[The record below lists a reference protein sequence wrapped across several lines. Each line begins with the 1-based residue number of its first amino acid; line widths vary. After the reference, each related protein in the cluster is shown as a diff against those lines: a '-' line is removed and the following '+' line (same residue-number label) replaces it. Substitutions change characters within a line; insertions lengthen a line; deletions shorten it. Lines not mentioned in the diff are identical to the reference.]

1 MIQAAAGL
9 ERYEIGET
17 VARSPRTTVRRAR
30 RKSDGCRVVLKSL
43 TRDYPSRHE
52 IGQLEFEYRILR
64 KLALPGTVQAWDL
77 ERDGDRR
84 VMVLED
90 FGGEALRPGGGRDL
104 DRFFA
109 VALPLARTVGQVHAR
124 GVIHKDIKP
133 GNVLLNPATGDV
145 KLIDFNIASELASEH
160 RDMSLAAPLEGS
172 LPYISPEQ
180 TGRMNRD
187 LDHRTDYYSLGV
199 TFFELLTGALPY
211 RADDTMGW
219 VHCHLSRAVPD
230 VRDLDPALPE
240 ALALIVRKLM
250 AKDPGQRY
258 QSAHG
263 LVADL
268 ETCRSAWAAGGRI
281 EAFELGRRD
290 VPERFQ
296 VSQRLFGRE
305 GELAALQEALA
316 AASQSAGALMLV
328 SGYSGVGKSSLI
340 NELQRSIVS
349 RRGSFISGKLDQL
362 ERNVPFGPVVQA
374 LRALVRQLLAEPEA
388 RLEGWRRELGAAL
401 GSEGRVLTDLIP
413 ELEQVIGPQ
422 PKVAELNPREA
433 HERLQRVFR
442 ELVRGMARPDRPLV
456 MFIDDLQWTDAS
468 TPELLVSL
476 LGADPV
482 PHLLVIGA
490 YRDNEVSDGHL
501 LVAALRRLEAERP
514 AAVRR
519 LRLPPLDEES
529 VNRLIA
535 ETLRCD
541 PAASAPLGRL
551 VAEKTGGNPF
561 FVNELLALLHR
572 QGAFRFLADE
582 GRWSWDRARVEGAA
596 VTGNVLELML
606 ARLRSLPPET
616 VEHLRWAACLGA
628 ELELATLARLADQP
642 AAAVAAALM
651 HAVEA
656 RILVPL
662 GGDYRLVE
670 GVEGPGAG
678 AAASLAVRYRF
689 QHDRVQ
695 QAAYSLLDPEERARA
710 HLKIGRLLRRAPGDE
725 AVDRT
730 VDPTIDPT
738 IFEIVNHLNLGRALM
753 DDPAERLDLARLDH
767 AAGLRAKRATAY
779 AIAASYFQASLDLRA
794 GDEAGPS
801 AREPFETRR
810 ELALCLFLAG
820 EVERAFVMC
829 DGLAARAPDRR
840 SRAQAYGLRALIL
853 EYQARMPEVIE
864 TLRQALAEL
873 GVELPREPAEID
885 RRIGEG
891 IGTML
896 AHLGRVPIAR
906 IPELPEMADE
916 EKLLVMGLLSRLVV
930 AAIQVYPPLFV
941 LTELIMFDLALT
953 RGVTEVS
960 CKNFVDCGIVL
971 GGMLGDTERAYA
983 LARAAFALMKRYE
996 PSALAAGVHF
1006 VFGGNVSAWRAP
1018 LREAFAELAEAQ
1030 RLAVQTGDVPH
1041 RMFALLFE
1049 QALAF
1054 TAGRDL
1060 DECRTKSG
1068 SAVAQMQKAGAV
1080 GHVAWA
1086 ETVTCAVARLRD
1098 DGAGADGESAA
1109 SGDGNEAP
1117 SPDALADRL
1126 RAMGNGP
1133 ALFMHGQRQALV
1145 CFLLGKGDE
1154 ADRWEALAE
1163 QMAMAGSGLQEMPLL
1178 VLFRALRRVDRWS
1191 EASPEER
1198 AALRAA
1204 VQADADK
1211 LGSWAAGCPEN
1222 FAHKHL
1228 FLLAELARLDGAPAD
1243 EVTELYGQA
1252 VRAAGVDHAHVR
1264 ALAHERQA
1272 SYWEGKRQP
1281 RIARVFFEEAYF
1293 TYERWGARAKLRQ
1306 MERLH
1311 PEWVGPSFESS
1322 GRVFT
1327 SAPATGSTLAART
1340 SVSDHLGASLD
1351 VASVVKATQ
1360 AISGEV
1366 KPERLYARLMST
1378 IIENAG
1384 AQRGCLVLRDGP
1396 DGELRVEARADVTA
1410 SAAAGGAEAGAPVP
1424 VEIDRCAQLCPEVV
1438 RYVARTLEPVVIDD
1452 AAADRV
1458 HLTAAY
1464 AERSGARSILCVP
1477 VLQRGALVAVL
1488 YAENGATTHAFTPA
1502 RVSLL
1507 QVIASQAAISITN
1520 ARLYETLEDKV
1531 TERTRALAEKN
1542 QEVLAMLHGMQQG
1555 VFTIDEAL
1563 RIQPGY
1569 SPHLARLLGTD
1580 ELAGRDCLPLL
1591 FGGSSVGPDAAAAT
1605 EAALAT
1611 SIGGPA
1617 FLAETNASNLV
1628 RELERTS
1635 CGGERQSWELDW
1647 TPIVAAG
1654 AGPGEDAV
1662 VQRFLVVVRDV
1673 TLMRQLSRTAAEN
1686 ARQLDMVGQILD
1698 AGVDAFRDF
1707 ARSSRGALERALR
1720 RLRGGEALTAAEL
1733 AELSRDLHT
1742 LKGNARMLGL
1752 SHLVDTVHRAEDA
1765 YHELRGGAPVEAGR
1779 AHLVSG
1785 TESVLADLGRY
1796 EDVFAAKLGD
1806 LGGGSDGG
1814 RPAASLAEI
1823 RGLVERLG
1831 TGALDPSGF
1840 AAAVAAATARA
1851 EAVPLE
1857 ALVRECARM
1866 LPSLAAEA
1874 GKSPPAVAC
1883 EVGEARLA
1891 PGWARIFKDALVHA
1905 LRNAVDHGLEAPAE
1919 RRREGKPEHGRI
1931 TVAVTA
1937 GTGRAAGAAT
1947 IRVRDDGR
1955 GLPLD
1960 RLRAQAGGGPAT
1972 DEEIAERVFRPG
1984 VSTAERVSALSGR
1997 GVGMDAI
2004 RSFVR
2009 AQGGDARVELTGP
2022 ARDGCRP
2029 FDLVLELPAGALVS

>member
-1 MIQAAAGL
+1 MIHAAAGL

-90 FGGEALRPGGGRDL
+90 FGGEALRPGGGGDL
-104 DRFFA
+104 ARFFA
-109 VALPLARTVGQVHAR
+109 VALPLARTVGQVHDR

-133 GNVLLNPATGDV
+133 GNVLVNPATGDV

-199 TFFELLTGALPY
+199 TFFELLTGALPFK
-211 RADDTMGW
+211 ADDTMGW
-219 VHCHLSRAVPD
+219 VHCHLSRAAPD

-268 ETCRSAWAAGGRI
+268 ETCRSGWAAGGGI
-281 EAFELGRRD
+281 EPFELGRRD

-296 VSQRLFGRE
+296 VSPRLFGRE
-305 GELAALQEALA
+305 EELAALQEALGT
-316 AASQSAGALMLV
+316 ASQSAGALMLV
-328 SGYSGVGKSSLI
+328 AGYSGVGKSSLI

-349 RRGSFISGKLDQL
+349 RRGRFIAGKLDQL

-388 RLEGWRRELGAAL
+388 RLDGWRRELGAAL

-442 ELVRGMARPDRPLV
+442 GLVRGMAGPDRPLV

-501 LVAALRRLEAERP
+501 LAVALRRLEAERP

-541 PAASAPLGRL
+541 PAASAPLARL
-551 VAEKTGGNPF
+551 VSEKTGGNPF
-561 FVNELLALLHR
+561 FVNELLAMLHR
-572 QGAFRFLADE
+572 QGAFRFLPDE
-582 GRWSWDRARVEGAA
+582 GRWSWDRERVEAAA
-596 VTGNVLELML
+596 VTNNVLELML

-642 AAAVAAALM
+642 AVAVAAALM

-662 GGDYRLVE
+662 GGDYRLVADTE
-670 GVEGPGAG
+670 GAG
-678 AAASLAVRYRF
+678 GAAPLAVRYRF

-695 QAAYSLLDPEERARA
+695 QAAYSLLDEGERAGA
-710 HLKIGRLLRRAPGDE
+710 HLKIGRLLRRAPGGDRE
-725 AVDRT
+725 DDSVDRT
-730 VDPTIDPT
+730 
-738 IFEIVNHLNLGRALM
+738 IFEVVNHLNLGRALM
-753 DDPAERLDLARLDH
+753 ADPAERLDLARLDH

-779 AIAASYFQASLDLRA
+779 AIAASYFQASLDLRG
-794 GDEAGPS
+794 GDETGPA
-801 AREPFETRR
+801 AREAFETRR

-829 DGLAARAPDRR
+829 EGLAARAPDRR

-906 IPELPEMADE
+906 IPELPEMADV

-953 RGVTEVS
+953 HGVTEVS

-971 GGMLGDTERAYA
+971 GGMLGDSERAYA

-1018 LREAFAELAEAQ
+1018 LREAFEELAEAQ
-1030 RLAVQTGDVPH
+1030 RLAVRTGDVPH

-1060 DECRTKSG
+1060 DECRTRCLG
-1068 SAVAQMQKAGAV
+1068 AVGQMQKAGAV

-1086 ETVTCAVARLRD
+1086 ETVTCAIARLQGSEQK
-1098 DGAGADGESAA
+1098 GAAAEGNGATEA
-1109 SGDGNEAP
+1109 S
-1117 SPDALADRL
+1117 SPEALADRL

-1145 CFLLGKGDE
+1145 CLLLGEPEEGE
-1154 ADRWEALAE
+1154 RWEALAE
-1163 QMAMAGSGLQEMPLL
+1163 QTAMAGAGLQEMPLL
-1178 VLFRALRRVDRWS
+1178 VLCRALRRADRCS
-1191 EASPEER
+1191 EAPPDER
-1198 AALRAA
+1198 AGLRAA
-1204 VQADADK
+1204 VQGDADK
-1211 LGSWAAGCPEN
+1211 LGGWAAGCPEN

-1243 EVTELYGQA
+1243 QVTELYGQA
-1252 VRAAGVDHAHVR
+1252 VRAAGIDHAHVR

-1281 RIARVFFEEAYF
+1281 RIARVFFEEAYY

-1306 MERLH
+1306 MERLR
-1311 PEWVGPSFESS
+1311 PEWVGPAFQHGS
-1322 GRVFT
+1322 GRLT
-1327 SAPATGSTLAART
+1327 SPAASRSTLASRT
-1340 SVSDHLGASLD
+1340 SADLGPGLD
-1351 VASVVKATQ
+1351 IASVVKATQ
-1360 AISGEV
+1360 ALSGEV

-1396 DGELRVEARADVTA
+1396 GGDLRVEARADVTA
-1410 SAAAGGAEAGAPVP
+1410 PAAAAPTEVSAP
-1424 VEIDRCAQLCPEVV
+1424 MSIDACAQLCPEVV

-1452 AAADRV
+1452 AAVDRV
-1458 HLTAAY
+1458 HPTAAY
-1464 AERSGARSILCVP
+1464 ADRSGARSILCVP
-1477 VLQRGALVAVL
+1477 VLQRGTLVAVL

-1531 TERTRALAEKN
+1531 AERTRALAEKN
-1542 QEVLAMLHGMQQG
+1542 QEVLAMFHGMHQG

-1580 ELAGRDCLPLL
+1580 DLAGRDCLPLL
-1591 FGGSSVGPDAAAAT
+1591 FAGSSVGPDAIVAT

-1617 FLAETNASNLV
+1617 FLAETNSSNLV

-1635 CGGERQSWELDW
+1635 RGGERQFWELEW
-1647 TPIVAAG
+1647 TPIVAEG

-1707 ARSSRGALERALR
+1707 ARSSRAALERALG
-1720 RLRGGEALTAAEL
+1720 RLRGGGPLTAGDL
-1733 AELSRDLHT
+1733 AEPARDLHT

-1752 SHLVDTVHRAEDA
+1752 SHLVDAVHRAEDA
-1765 YHELRGGAPVEAGR
+1765 YHELREGPHDEGFR
-1779 AHLVSG
+1779 ARLVAG

-1796 EDVFAAKLGD
+1796 EDLFAAKLGD
-1806 LGGGSDGG
+1806 LGGRSDGG
-1814 RPAASLAEI
+1814 PAASLAEI
-1823 RGLVERLG
+1823 RALSDRLASG
-1831 TGALDPSGF
+1831 GIDAAGF
-1840 AAAVAAATARA
+1840 AAAVSAVAARSA
-1851 EAVPLE
+1851 AVPLE

-1874 GKSPPAVAC
+1874 GKSAPAVAC
-1883 EVGEARLA
+1883 DGGEARLA
-1891 PGWARIFKDALVHA
+1891 PGWARVFKDVLVHA
-1905 LRNAVDHGLEAPAE
+1905 LRNAVDHGLEAPDQ
-1919 RRREGKPEHGRI
+1919 RRRAGKPEHGRI
-1931 TVAVTA
+1931 TVAVSA
-1937 GTGRAAGAAT
+1937 GDGRAAAPAT

-1955 GLPLD
+1955 GLRLE

-2029 FDLVLELPAGALVS
+2029 FDLVLELPPGAFVG